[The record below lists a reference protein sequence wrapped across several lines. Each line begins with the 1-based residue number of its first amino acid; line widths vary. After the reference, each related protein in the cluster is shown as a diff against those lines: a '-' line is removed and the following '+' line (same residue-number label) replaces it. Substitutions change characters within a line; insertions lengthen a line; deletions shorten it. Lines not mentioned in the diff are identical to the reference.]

1 MSLLMK
7 HTDSEQALI
16 ALLPQKD
23 SARALREKGL
33 PGRRTEDWRWSDLR
47 GALKGPVALSD
58 SFAGSEGRGL
68 ETQDAL
74 VFVFGNGRLLSS
86 PDQLPDH
93 VHYSAQVD
101 QSDTV
106 GTVLPQLAASL
117 VDQTHHLTI
126 TGNADRPIHVRYLS
140 DGTGMHQ
147 TRIRVD
153 LDAGASATLIEEFV
167 GGDQPWLSNSLS
179 EFSLG
184 EEARLTRIVLQAAA
198 PAAVTVNTCLLNL
211 QASSQFHQTALAF
224 GGRLTR
230 LETRATHQADGAEA
244 HINGAYLLDGQNHL
258 DFTTHVLH
266 SAEECATSEI
276 YKGVLTD
283 ASRGVFQGKFH
294 VARGAQKT
302 DARMAHHA
310 LLLSDTAEVNAK
322 PELEIYADDVECA
335 HGNTAGALD
344 DNALFYMR
352 QRGLSENQARAIL
365 VDAFVGEVLE
375 QVEDEALREQLVN
388 RVTAFMESAA

>member
-1 MSLLMK
+1 MSPLMK

-16 ALLPQKD
+16 ALLPRED

-33 PGRRTEDWRWSDLR
+33 PGRRTENWRWSDLR

-58 SFAGSEGRGL
+58 SFAGSEDKSL
-68 ETQDAL
+68 EAQDAL
-74 VFVFGNGRLLSS
+74 VFIFGNGQLLFF
-86 PDQLPDH
+86 PDQLPDGIR
-93 VHYSAQVD
+93 YAPQTE
-101 QSDTV
+101 QSETV
-106 GTVLPQLAASL
+106 EAALPQLAANL
-117 VDQTHHLTI
+117 VEQTHVLTI
-126 TGNADRPIHVRYLS
+126 SRKTDRPVHFRYLS
-140 DGTGMHQ
+140 DGRGMHQ
-147 TRIRVD
+147 TRLRVE
-153 LDAGASATLIEEFV
+153 LARGAEATIIEEFV
-167 GGDQPWLSNSLS
+167 GGDQAWLFNSLS
-179 EFSLG
+179 EFSLS
-184 EEARLTRIVLQAAA
+184 ENARLTRIVLQAAA
-198 PAAVTVNTCLLNL
+198 PAAVTVNTCLLDL

-294 VARGAQKT
+294 VVRGAQKT

-310 LLLSDTAEVNAK
+310 LLLSNTAEVNSK

-352 QRGLSENQARAIL
+352 QRGLSENQSRAIL